1 MPPFAWT
8 VREADAAD
16 IDRLGG
22 LWRELADFH
31 TRRDPYFALADDANI
46 RRREFIGTQL
56 TGENS
61 KVYLAE
67 SGGFAAGYCLG
78 CLKNN
83 PTVFR
88 VTRRGEIL
96 ELMVTKTHRRE
107 GIGALLVS
115 TMLSFFASQGVYR
128 IEVGVAAKNR
138 TASRF
143 WEKMGFL
150 SAIDTRYIDQRAA
163 RTEEDD
169 GFP

>member
-16 IDRLGG
+16 INRLGG

-31 TRRDPYFALADDANI
+31 ARRDPYFALADDANI
-46 RRREFIGTQL
+46 RRREFIETQL
-56 TGENS
+56 SGVNS

-78 CLKNN
+78 RLKNS

-88 VTRRGEIL
+88 VTWRGEIL

-107 GIGALLVS
+107 GIGKLLL
-115 TMLSFFASQGVYR
+115 TAMLSFFASQGVYR
-128 IEVGVAAKNR
+128 IEAGVAAKNR

-143 WEKMGFL
+143 WEKMGFV
-150 SAIDTRYIDQRAA
+150 SAVHTQYIDR
-163 RTEEDD
+163 RSPPTEDDD